1 MVCKSDNQLVVT
13 RQKGTMVEV
22 KATCC
27 NMSCGYQHR
36 WCSQPY
42 WKDSKMPTGNLLL
55 SMATLFAGG
64 SISKIIT
71 IFKHMGLGCVSFT
84 TFFTIQRVRTMH
96 FPKKHCQHFASRHEN
111 FQQLLINKM
120 KQNCPL
126 LFIFGFC
133 VPSQTSNWDVGIYI
147 LYIQYFAK
155 KHENFSIYL
164 FLTMHLL
171 LGIPAVW

>member
-1 MVCKSDNQLVVT
+1 
-13 RQKGTMVEV
+13 MVEV

-27 NMSCGYQHR
+27 NMSCGYQHS

-71 IFKHMGLGCVSFT
+71 ILKHMGLGCVSFT

-96 FPKKHCQHFASRHEN
+96 FPKKHCQHFASRHQN
-111 FQQLLINKM
+111 LQQLLINKM